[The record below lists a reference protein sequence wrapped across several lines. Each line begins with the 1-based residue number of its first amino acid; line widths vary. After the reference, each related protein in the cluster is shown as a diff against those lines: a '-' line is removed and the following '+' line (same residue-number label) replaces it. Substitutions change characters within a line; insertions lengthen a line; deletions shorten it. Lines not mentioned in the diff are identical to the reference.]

1 MEIIKAVFNGKF
13 DSLENIQVSPLS
25 RAYTFS
31 DSVYEVVP
39 FHNSVPIAYKN
50 HINRLKYSANA
61 LSIKIDLDEISNEI
75 NKLISLCTSTSGYV
89 YYQVTRGQDLI
100 RTHIYSNDLELETF
114 GYVTPH
120 TFKTKFLKVMVCKDL
135 RWGRCDIKSTSLLGN
150 ILTMNEAKE
159 QGCDEVIMHN
169 ENILTEAGASNL
181 FFVKD
186 GDICTPALSNNILP
200 GITRQI
206 LIDTM
211 SDLDIKVYEK
221 DFTIDDLKNAT
232 AAWLTSSTKGI
243 APIEEIINLDCNLTQ
258 TDDKYLIAKQ
268 AFDSKFFSKRS
279 F

>member
-211 SDLDIKVYEK
+211 ADLDIKVYEA